1 MKRMGSLPIVNVD
14 RLRSDDWAGL
24 MGVSALEREAFPDDA
39 QTAPNIALMAR
50 AGEVWVAR
58 HPDDGIVG
66 EAIVIGRAG
75 EARAFLFSLAVT
87 RSWRRRG
94 VGFMLMHAIIES
106 LAARGVKSLEL
117 TVDPENQPALG
128 LYLSKL
134 GCENVEFLA
143 DHFGPGRHRQLL
155 RKNLGSRETE

>member
-1 MKRMGSLPIVNVD
+1 MAHTASSTLVMID
-14 RLRSDDWAGL
+14 RLRPDDWVGL
-24 MGVSALEREAFPDDA
+24 TSVSALEREAFPADA
-39 QTAPNIALMAR
+39 QTAPNLALMAR
-50 AGEVWVAR
+50 AGEVWIAR

-66 EAIVIGRAG
+66 EAILIGG
-75 EARAFLFSLAVT
+75 VGQLRAFLFSLAVT

-94 VGFMLMHAIIES
+94 VGFMLMHAILES

-134 GCENVEFLA
+134 GCESAEFLH
-143 DHFGPGRHRQLL
+143 DHFGPGRHRRLL
-155 RKNLGSRETE
+155 RKNLGPRGTE